1 MKIKKNN
8 DLLFSFFSKFVAYL
22 LINRM
27 RMKTILFY
35 FLLFVLAVS
44 SCRLKQNDNDSE
56 RQVMENTDGTT
67 PVCTV
72 DTVMSS
78 AIFWI
83 DKAEVKHCK
92 EWGFR
97 TVKAKVFIH
106 EDGKVDLQA
115 FVKKQSPDLEKYIRH
130 HLSKFRVSEKMLEN
144 EYIHPGEQFVQLRCL
159 WEKLKGK

>member
-1 MKIKKNN
+1 
-8 DLLFSFFSKFVAYL
+8 
-22 LINRM
+22 
-27 RMKTILFY
+27 MKTILFY

-115 FVKKQSPDLEKYIRH
+115 FVKKQSPD
-130 HLSKFRVSEKMLEN
+130 
-144 EYIHPGEQFVQLRCL
+144 
-159 WEKLKGK
+159 